1 MLLAS
6 IVVVAVRVVVDQIK
20 QVLAHVAVDLQS
32 LKVFGVAFQREHQQ
46 PHGCE
51 CVGVHFCGGRWWLA
65 AIAADSFIIAS
76 QCTCGTFVAAGNVQM
91 Q

>member
-20 QVLAHVAVDLQS
+20 QVLVHVAVDLQS

-51 CVGVHFCGGRWWLA
+51 CVGVHGVIAGRSLLR
-65 AIAADSFIIAS
+65 SR
-76 QCTCGTFVAAGNVQM
+76 TM
-91 Q
+91 R